1 MDHSRELYEL
11 MLLTYK
17 SSLNHTKLA
26 IKLQMENPSIID
38 SSCNCLNLSNI
49 DGLIQKATNIEQK
62 IAFLKAN
69 VEYLFNNKPTHST
82 TSSHSDSKTNFE
94 PNTIIHQDIT
104 DKNNIKMEVSDKN
117 DSEIVEVCKNE
128 IIKEE
133 LYNKIKKETRD
144 KILVLLNAEL

>member
-49 DGLIQKATNIEQK
+49 YGLIQKATNIEQK

-117 DSEIVEVCKNE
+117 YSEIVEVCKNE